1 MEANPASID
10 ADGLSALRSIGFNRI
25 SIGVQSMADE
35 ELSALKKECVRRL
48 KPMVGELE
56 VNSIAEEKGYTG

>member
-1 MEANPASID
+1 MNKEQGRAERDYRLVKA
-10 ADGLSALRSIGFNRI
+10 AFMTLRDKGII
-25 SIGVQSMADE
+25 TDE
-35 ELSALKKECVRRL
+35 ELSALKKECVHRL

>member
-1 MEANPASID
+1 MNKKQGAAERDYRLAKAIFT
-10 ADGLSALRSIGFNRI
+10 ALRNK
-25 SIGVQSMADE
+25 GVITDE
-35 ELSALKKECVRRL
+35 ELSALKKECVERL

>member
-1 MEANPASID
+1 MNKKQGAAERDYRLAKAIFTSLHNK
-10 ADGLSALRSIGFNRI
+10 
-25 SIGVQSMADE
+25 GVITDE

>member
-1 MEANPASID
+1 MNKEQGRAERDYRLVKAIFMT
-10 ADGLSALRSIGFNRI
+10 LRDKEII
-25 SIGVQSMADE
+25 TDE

-56 VNSIAEEKGYTG
+56 MNSIAKEKSYTG

>member
-1 MEANPASID
+1 MNKKQGAAERDYRLAKGIF
-10 ADGLSALRSIGFNRI
+10 SALRNK
-25 SIGVQSMADE
+25 GVITVE
-35 ELSALKKECVRRL
+35 ELSALKKECVERL

>member
-1 MEANPASID
+1 MNKEQGRAERDYRLVKAVFMT
-10 ADGLSALRSIGFNRI
+10 LRDKGII
-25 SIGVQSMADE
+25 TDE

-56 VNSIAEEKGYTG
+56 VNSITEEKSYTG

>member
-1 MEANPASID
+1 MNKKQGAAERDYRLAKAIFTASRDKGI
-10 ADGLSALRSIGFNRI
+10 LT
-25 SIGVQSMADE
+25 DE

-48 KPMVGELE
+48 KPLVGELD

>member
-1 MEANPASID
+1 MNKKQGRAERDYRPAKAVFMTLCDKEI
-10 ADGLSALRSIGFNRI
+10 IT
-25 SIGVQSMADE
+25 DE
-35 ELSALKKECVRRL
+35 ELLVLKKECFRRL

>member
-1 MEANPASID
+1 MNKKQGAAERDYRLAKAIFT
-10 ADGLSALRSIGFNRI
+10 ALHNK
-25 SIGVQSMADE
+25 GVITDE
-35 ELSALKKECVRRL
+35 ELSALKKKCVERL

>member
-1 MEANPASID
+1 MNKKQGAAERDYRLAKSIFT
-10 ADGLSALRSIGFNRI
+10 ALRDKGILT
-25 SIGVQSMADE
+25 DE
-35 ELSALKKECVRRL
+35 ELSPLKKECVRGL

>member
-1 MEANPASID
+1 MNKKQGAAERDYRLAKAIFT
-10 ADGLSALRSIGFNRI
+10 ALLDKGILT
-25 SIGVQSMADE
+25 DE
-35 ELSALKKECVRRL
+35 ELSALKKECVERL

>member
-1 MEANPASID
+1 MSKNQGRAERDYRLVKAVFMT
-10 ADGLSALRSIGFNRI
+10 LRDKEII
-25 SIGVQSMADE
+25 TDE

-56 VNSIAEEKGYTG
+56 VNSIAKEKNYTG

>member
-1 MEANPASID
+1 MNKEQGRAERDYRLVKAVFMT
-10 ADGLSALRSIGFNRI
+10 LRDKGII
-25 SIGVQSMADE
+25 TDE
-35 ELSALKKECVRRL
+35 ELSALKKGGVERL

>member
-1 MEANPASID
+1 MNKKQGAAERDYRLVKAVFMTVHDKGI
-10 ADGLSALRSIGFNRI
+10 IT
-25 SIGVQSMADE
+25 DE
-35 ELSALKKECVRRL
+35 ELSALKKKCVERL